1 MKKILALALALIMV
15 LGLAACGQSAA
26 PAATEATPAAEA
38 APAAEGETV
47 LTLWSIATESDSS
60 HQAFI
65 DAIAEFEASHPGVK
79 IEHVTTE
86 NEAYKTKIKA
96 AMSSGE
102 GLPDIFFTWGMGF
115 LGEFVNAGRV
125 YCIDN
130 EYAAYASELPE
141 AMTVNV
147 RYDGKMYGVPYT
159 MSLITLYANMDL
171 LAQVGYNEIPATY
184 EDMIACCEALK
195 AAGITPFGVAGKEK
209 WCLSEYVEPLV
220 IKSIG
225 GQKLRDIYNGEASWN
240 DPGMIK
246 AIEAFQGMVDNG
258 YFSESAVA
266 LTNDEV
272 KAAFINGD
280 YAFYQNG
287 SWNNKDIGEQA
298 QFNVKAGTF
307 PVLDEAIPLYSMIGG
322 PNNTLAVTE
331 SSKNKELA
339 VEAAFQLARFMSDAD
354 YKSGANLPCW
364 AADPNAE
371 VNDLIQAAADM
382 ASKAEDMVLFGDNF
396 LSADAANTYLD
407 YIEMAFGG
415 EVTPTEYVEGLD
427 AELG

>member
-1 MKKILALALALIMV
+1 MKKRLALLMALVMV
-15 LGLAACGQSAA
+15 FSLFCVGA
-26 PAATEATPAAEA
+26 PAAFADDVT
-38 APAAEGETV
+38 

-60 HQAFI
+60 HQAFV
-65 DAIAEFEASHPGVK
+65 DGIAAFEAEHPGVK

-125 YCIDN
+125 YCVDN
-130 EYAAYASELPE
+130 EYEAYKDELPE

-147 RYDGKMYGVPYT
+147 RYDNKMYGVPYT
-159 MSLITLYANMDL
+159 MSLVTLYANMDL
-171 LAQVGYNEIPATY
+171 LAQVGYEDIPATY
-184 EDMIACCEALK
+184 EDMMACCEALK
-195 AAGITPFGVAGKEK
+195 AAGIIPFGVSGKEL

-220 IKSIG
+220 IKSVG
-225 GQKLRDIYNGEASWN
+225 GQALRDMYNGEASWN
-240 DPGMIK
+240 NDGVVK
-246 AIEAFQGMVDNG
+246 AIEAFQGMVENE
-258 YFSESAVA
+258 YFDPSAAA
-266 LTNDEV
+266 LGNDEV
-272 KAAFINGD
+272 KNNFIAGK

-298 QFNVKAGTF
+298 QFTVKAGTF
-307 PVLDEAIPLYSMIGG
+307 PVLDESIPLYSMIGG

-331 SSKNKELA
+331 SCEHKDLA
-339 VEAAFQLARFMSDAD
+339 VAAAFELARFMSDAD

-364 AADPNAE
+364 AADPDAD
-371 VNDLIQAAADM
+371 VNDLIQVAADM
-382 ASKAEDMVLFGDNF
+382 ASQAADMVLFGDNF

-407 YIEMAFGG
+407 YIEMAWAGD
-415 EVTPTEYVEGLD
+415 VTPVEYVEGLD

>member
-1 MKKILALALALIMV
+1 MKKRLALLMALVMV
-15 LGLAACGQSAA
+15 FSLFCVGA
-26 PAATEATPAAEA
+26 PAAFADDVT
-38 APAAEGETV
+38 

-60 HQAFI
+60 HQAFV
-65 DAIAEFEASHPGVK
+65 DGIAAFEAEHPGVK

-125 YCIDN
+125 VCLDDY
-130 EYAAYASELPE
+130 YPAYADELPE

-147 RYDGKMYGVPYT
+147 RYDNKMYGVPYT
-159 MSLITLYANMDL
+159 MSLVTLYANMDL
-171 LAQVGYNEIPATY
+171 LAQVGYEDIPATY
-184 EDMIACCEALK
+184 EDMMACCEALK
-195 AAGITPFGVAGKEK
+195 AAGIIPFGVSGKEL

-220 IKSIG
+220 IKSVG
-225 GQKLRDIYNGEASWN
+225 GQALRDMYNGEASWN
-240 DPGMIK
+240 NDGVVK
-246 AIEAFQGMVDNG
+246 AIEAFQGMVENE
-258 YFSESAVA
+258 YFDPSAAA
-266 LTNDEV
+266 LGNDEV
-272 KAAFINGD
+272 KNNFIAGK

-307 PVLDEAIPLYSMIGG
+307 PVLDDSIPLYSMIGG

-331 SSKNKELA
+331 SSKNKDLA
-339 VEAAFQLARFMSDAD
+339 VEAAFFLAKFMSDAD

-364 AADPNAE
+364 AADPDAE
-371 VNDLIQAAADM
+371 VNSLIQAAADM

-407 YIEMAFGG
+407 YIGLAYAGD
-415 EVTPTEYVEGLD
+415 VTPTEYVEGLD
-427 AELG
+427 ADLG

>member
-1 MKKILALALALIMV
+1 MKKRLALLMALVMV
-15 LGLAACGQSAA
+15 FSLCCFGA
-26 PAATEATPAAEA
+26 PAAFADDVT
-38 APAAEGETV
+38 

-60 HQAFI
+60 HQAFV
-65 DAIAEFEASHPGVK
+65 DGIAAFEAEHPGVK

-125 YCIDN
+125 YCVDN
-130 EYAAYASELPE
+130 EYEAYKDELPE

-147 RYDGKMYGVPYT
+147 RYDNKMYGVPYT
-159 MSLITLYANMDL
+159 MSLVTLYANMDL
-171 LAQVGYNEIPATY
+171 LAQVGYEDIPATY

-195 AAGITPFGVAGKEK
+195 AAGIIPFGVSGKEL

-220 IKSIG
+220 IKSVG
-225 GQKLRDIYNGEASWN
+225 GQALRDMYNGEASWN
-240 DPGMIK
+240 NDGVVK
-246 AIEAFQGMVDNG
+246 AIEAFQGMVENE
-258 YFSESAVA
+258 YFDPSAAA
-266 LTNDEV
+266 LGNDEV
-272 KAAFINGD
+272 KNNFIAGK

-307 PVLDEAIPLYSMIGG
+307 PVLDDSIPLYSMIGG

-331 SSKNKELA
+331 SSKNKDLA
-339 VEAAFQLARFMSDAD
+339 VEAAFFLAKFMSDAD

-364 AADPNAE
+364 AADPDAE
-371 VNDLIQAAADM
+371 VNSLIQAAADI

-407 YIEMAFGG
+407 YIGLAYAGD
-415 EVTPTEYVEGLD
+415 VTPTEYVEGLD
-427 AELG
+427 ADLG

>member
-1 MKKILALALALIMV
+1 MKKRLALLMALVMV
-15 LGLAACGQSAA
+15 FSLFCVGA
-26 PAATEATPAAEA
+26 PAAFADDVT
-38 APAAEGETV
+38 

-60 HQAFI
+60 HQAFV
-65 DAIAEFEASHPGVK
+65 DGIAAFEAEHPGVK

-125 YCIDN
+125 YCVDN
-130 EYAAYASELPE
+130 EYEAYKDELPE
-141 AMTVNV
+141 AKTVNV
-147 RYDGKMYGVPYT
+147 RYDNKMYGVPYT
-159 MSLITLYANMDL
+159 MSLVTLYANMDL
-171 LAQVGYNEIPATY
+171 LAQVGYEDIPATY
-184 EDMIACCEALK
+184 EDMMACCEALK
-195 AAGITPFGVAGKEK
+195 AAGIIPFGVSGKEL

-220 IKSIG
+220 IKSVG
-225 GQKLRDIYNGEASWN
+225 GQALRDMYNGEASWN
-240 DPGMIK
+240 NDGVVK
-246 AIEAFQGMVDNG
+246 AIEAFQGMVENE
-258 YFSESAVA
+258 YFDPSAAA
-266 LTNDEV
+266 LGNDEV
-272 KAAFINGD
+272 KNNFIAGK

-307 PVLDEAIPLYSMIGG
+307 PVLNDSIPLYSMIGG

-331 SSKNKELA
+331 SSKNKDLA
-339 VEAAFQLARFMSDAD
+339 VEAAFFLAKFMSDAD

-364 AADPNAE
+364 AADPDAE
-371 VNDLIQAAADM
+371 VNSLIQAAADM

-407 YIEMAFGG
+407 YIGLAYAGD
-415 EVTPTEYVEGLD
+415 VTPTEYVEGLD
-427 AELG
+427 ADLG

>member
-1 MKKILALALALIMV
+1 MKKRLALLMALVMV
-15 LGLAACGQSAA
+15 FSLFCVGA
-26 PAATEATPAAEA
+26 PAAFADDVT
-38 APAAEGETV
+38 

-60 HQAFI
+60 HQAFV
-65 DAIAEFEASHPGVK
+65 DGIAAFEAEHPGVK

-125 YCIDN
+125 YCVDN
-130 EYAAYASELPE
+130 EYEAYKDELPE

-147 RYDGKMYGVPYT
+147 RYDNKMYGVPYT
-159 MSLITLYANMDL
+159 MSLVTLYANMDL
-171 LAQVGYNEIPATY
+171 LAQVGYEDIPATY
-184 EDMIACCEALK
+184 EDMMACCEALK
-195 AAGITPFGVAGKEK
+195 AAGIIPFGVSGKEL

-220 IKSIG
+220 IKSVG
-225 GQKLRDIYNGEASWN
+225 GQALRDMYNGEASWN
-240 DPGMIK
+240 NDGVVK
-246 AIEAFQGMVDNG
+246 AIEAFQGMVENE
-258 YFSESAVA
+258 YFDPSAAA
-266 LTNDEV
+266 LGNDEV
-272 KAAFINGD
+272 KNNFIAGKT
-280 YAFYQNG
+280 AFYQNG

-307 PVLDEAIPLYSMIGG
+307 PVLNDSIPLYSMIGG

-331 SSKNKELA
+331 SSKNKDLA
-339 VEAAFQLARFMSDAD
+339 VEAAFFLAKFMSDAD

-364 AADPNAE
+364 AADPDAE
-371 VNDLIQAAADM
+371 VNSLIQAAADM

-407 YIEMAFGG
+407 YIGLAYAGD
-415 EVTPTEYVEGLD
+415 VTPTEYVEGLD
-427 AELG
+427 ADLG

>member
-1 MKKILALALALIMV
+1 MKKRLALLMALVMV
-15 LGLAACGQSAA
+15 FSLFCVGA
-26 PAATEATPAAEA
+26 PAAFADDVT
-38 APAAEGETV
+38 

-60 HQAFI
+60 HQAFV
-65 DAIAEFEASHPGVK
+65 DGIAAFEAEHPGVK

-86 NEAYKTKIKA
+86 NEAYKTTIKA

-125 YCIDN
+125 YCVDN
-130 EYAAYASELPE
+130 EYEAYKDELPE

-147 RYDGKMYGVPYT
+147 RYDNKMYGVPYT
-159 MSLITLYANMDL
+159 MSLVTLYANMDL
-171 LAQVGYNEIPATY
+171 LAQVGYEDIPATY
-184 EDMIACCEALK
+184 EDMMACCEALK
-195 AAGITPFGVAGKEK
+195 AAGIIPFGVSGKEL

-220 IKSIG
+220 IKSVG
-225 GQKLRDIYNGEASWN
+225 GQALRDMYNGEASWN
-240 DPGMIK
+240 NDGVVK
-246 AIEAFQGMVDNG
+246 AIEAFQGMVENE
-258 YFSESAVA
+258 YFDPSAAA
-266 LTNDEV
+266 LGNDEV
-272 KAAFINGD
+272 KNNFIAGK

-307 PVLDEAIPLYSMIGG
+307 PVLNDSIPLYSMIGG

-331 SSKNKELA
+331 SSKNKDLA
-339 VEAAFQLARFMSDAD
+339 VEAAFFLAKFMSDAD

-364 AADPNAE
+364 AADPDAE
-371 VNDLIQAAADM
+371 VNSLIQAAADM

-407 YIEMAFGG
+407 YIGLAYAGD
-415 EVTPTEYVEGLD
+415 VTPTEYVEGLD
-427 AELG
+427 ADLG

>member
-1 MKKILALALALIMV
+1 MKKRLALLMALVMV
-15 LGLAACGQSAA
+15 FSLFCVGA
-26 PAATEATPAAEA
+26 PAAFADDVT
-38 APAAEGETV
+38 

-60 HQAFI
+60 HQAFV
-65 DAIAEFEASHPGVK
+65 DGIAAFEAEHPGVK

-125 YCIDN
+125 YCVDS
-130 EYAAYASELPE
+130 EYESYKDELPE

-147 RYDGKMYGVPYT
+147 RYDNKMYGVPYT
-159 MSLITLYANMDL
+159 MSLVTLYANMDL
-171 LAQVGYNEIPATY
+171 LAQVGYDDIPATY
-184 EDMIACCEALK
+184 EDMIACCDALK
-195 AAGITPFGVAGKEK
+195 AAGIIPFGVSGKEL

-220 IKSIG
+220 IKSVG
-225 GQKLRDIYNGEASWN
+225 GQALRDMYNGEASWN
-240 DPGMIK
+240 NDGVIK
-246 AIEAFQGMVDNG
+246 AIEAFEGMVENE
-258 YFSESAVA
+258 YFDPSAPA
-266 LTNDEV
+266 LGNDEV
-272 KAAFINGD
+272 KNNFIAGK

-307 PVLDEAIPLYSMIGG
+307 PVLDSSIPLYSMIGG

-331 SSKNKELA
+331 SSANKDLA
-339 VEAAFQLARFMSDAD
+339 VEAAFFLARFMSDAD

-396 LSADAANTYLD
+396 LNADAANTYLD
-407 YIEMAFGG
+407 YIGLAYAGD
-415 EVTPTEYVEGLD
+415 VTPAEYAEGLD
-427 AELG
+427 ADLG

>member
-1 MKKILALALALIMV
+1 MKKRLALLMALVMV
-15 LGLAACGQSAA
+15 FSLFCVGA
-26 PAATEATPAAEA
+26 PAAFADDVT
-38 APAAEGETV
+38 

-60 HQAFI
+60 HQAFV
-65 DAIAEFEASHPGVK
+65 DGIAAFEAEHPGVK

-125 YCIDN
+125 YCVDN
-130 EYAAYASELPE
+130 EYEAYKDELPE

-147 RYDGKMYGVPYT
+147 RYDNKMYGVPYT
-159 MSLITLYANMDL
+159 MSLVTLYANMDL
-171 LAQVGYNEIPATY
+171 LAQVGYEDIPATY
-184 EDMIACCEALK
+184 EDMMACCEALK
-195 AAGITPFGVAGKEK
+195 AAGIIPFGVSGKEL

-220 IKSIG
+220 IKSVG
-225 GQKLRDIYNGEASWN
+225 GQALRDMYNGEASWN
-240 DPGMIK
+240 NDGVVK
-246 AIEAFQGMVDNG
+246 AIEAFQGMVENE
-258 YFSESAVA
+258 YFDPSAAA
-266 LTNDEV
+266 LGNDEV
-272 KAAFINGD
+272 KNNFIAGK

-307 PVLDEAIPLYSMIGG
+307 PVLDDSIPLYSMIGG

-339 VEAAFQLARFMSDAD
+339 VEAAFFLAKFMSDAD

-364 AADPNAE
+364 AADPDAE
-371 VNDLIQAAADM
+371 VNSLIQAAADM

-407 YIEMAFGG
+407 YIGLAYAGD
-415 EVTPTEYVEGLD
+415 VTPTEYVEGLD
-427 AELG
+427 ADLG

>member
-1 MKKILALALALIMV
+1 MKKRLALLMALVMV
-15 LGLAACGQSAA
+15 FSLFCVGA
-26 PAATEATPAAEA
+26 PAAFADDVT
-38 APAAEGETV
+38 

-60 HQAFI
+60 HQAFV
-65 DAIAEFEASHPGVK
+65 DGIAAFEAEHPGVK

-96 AMSSGE
+96 AMSPGE

-125 YCIDN
+125 YCVDN
-130 EYAAYASELPE
+130 EYEAYKDELPE

-147 RYDGKMYGVPYT
+147 RYDNKMYGVPYT
-159 MSLITLYANMDL
+159 MSLVTLYANMDL
-171 LAQVGYNEIPATY
+171 LAQVGYEDIPATY
-184 EDMIACCEALK
+184 EDMMACCEALK
-195 AAGITPFGVAGKEK
+195 AAGIIPFGVSGKEL

-220 IKSIG
+220 IKSVG
-225 GQKLRDIYNGEASWN
+225 GQALRDMYNGEASWN
-240 DPGMIK
+240 NDGVVK
-246 AIEAFQGMVDNG
+246 AIEAFQGMVENE
-258 YFSESAVA
+258 YFDPSAAA
-266 LTNDEV
+266 LGNDEV
-272 KAAFINGD
+272 KNNFIAGK

-307 PVLDEAIPLYSMIGG
+307 PVLNDSIPLYSMIGG

-331 SSKNKELA
+331 SSKNKDLA
-339 VEAAFQLARFMSDAD
+339 VEAAFFLAKFMSDAD

-364 AADPNAE
+364 AADPDAE
-371 VNDLIQAAADM
+371 VNSLIQAAADM

-407 YIEMAFGG
+407 YIGLAYAGD
-415 EVTPTEYVEGLD
+415 VTPTEYVEGLD
-427 AELG
+427 ADLG

>member
-1 MKKILALALALIMV
+1 MKKRLALLMALVMV
-15 LGLAACGQSAA
+15 FSLFCVGA
-26 PAATEATPAAEA
+26 PAAFADDVT
-38 APAAEGETV
+38 

-60 HQAFI
+60 HQAFV
-65 DAIAEFEASHPGVK
+65 DGIAAFEAEHPGVK

-125 YCIDN
+125 YCVDN
-130 EYAAYASELPE
+130 EYEAYKDELPE

-147 RYDGKMYGVPYT
+147 RYDNKMYGVPYT
-159 MSLITLYANMDL
+159 MSLVTLYANMDL
-171 LAQVGYNEIPATY
+171 LAQVGYEDIPATY
-184 EDMIACCEALK
+184 EDMMACCEALK
-195 AAGITPFGVAGKEK
+195 AAGIIPFGVSGKEL

-220 IKSIG
+220 IKSVG
-225 GQKLRDIYNGEASWN
+225 GQALRDMYNGEASWN
-240 DPGMIK
+240 NDGVVK
-246 AIEAFQGMVDNG
+246 AIEAFQGMVENE
-258 YFSESAVA
+258 YFDPSAAA
-266 LTNDEV
+266 LGNDEV
-272 KAAFINGD
+272 KNNFIAGK

-307 PVLDEAIPLYSMIGG
+307 PVLNDSIPLYSMIGG

-331 SSKNKELA
+331 SSKNKDLA
-339 VEAAFQLARFMSDAD
+339 VEAAFFLAKFMSDAD

-364 AADPNAE
+364 AADPDAE
-371 VNDLIQAAADM
+371 VNSLIQAAADM

-407 YIEMAFGG
+407 YIGLAYAGD
-415 EVTPTEYVEGLD
+415 VTPTECVEGLD
-427 AELG
+427 ADLG

>member
-1 MKKILALALALIMV
+1 MKKRLALLMALVMV
-15 LGLAACGQSAA
+15 FSLFCVGA
-26 PAATEATPAAEA
+26 PAAFADDVT
-38 APAAEGETV
+38 

-60 HQAFI
+60 HQAFV
-65 DAIAEFEASHPGVK
+65 DGIAAFEAEHPGVK

-125 YCIDN
+125 YCVDN
-130 EYAAYASELPE
+130 EYEAYKDELPE

-147 RYDGKMYGVPYT
+147 RYDNKMYGVPYT
-159 MSLITLYANMDL
+159 MSLVTLYANMDL
-171 LAQVGYNEIPATY
+171 LAQVGYDDIPATY
-184 EDMIACCEALK
+184 EDMIACCDALK
-195 AAGITPFGVAGKEK
+195 AAGIIPFGVSGKEL

-220 IKSIG
+220 IKSVG
-225 GQKLRDIYNGEASWN
+225 GQALRDMYNGEASWN
-240 DPGMIK
+240 NDGVIK
-246 AIEAFQGMVDNG
+246 AIEAFEGMVENE
-258 YFSESAVA
+258 YFDPSAPA
-266 LTNDEV
+266 LGNDEV
-272 KAAFINGD
+272 KNNFIAGK

-307 PVLDEAIPLYSMIGG
+307 PVLDDSIPLYSMIGG

-331 SSKNKELA
+331 SSKNKDLA
-339 VEAAFQLARFMSDAD
+339 VEAAFFLAKFMSDAD

-364 AADPNAE
+364 AADPDAE
-371 VNDLIQAAADM
+371 VNSLIQAAADM

-407 YIEMAFGG
+407 YIGLAYAGD
-415 EVTPTEYVEGLD
+415 VTPTEYVEGLD
-427 AELG
+427 ADLG

>member
-1 MKKILALALALIMV
+1 MALVMV
-15 LGLAACGQSAA
+15 FSLFCVGA
-26 PAATEATPAAEA
+26 PAAFADDVT
-38 APAAEGETV
+38 

-60 HQAFI
+60 HQAFV
-65 DAIAEFEASHPGVK
+65 DGIAAFEAEHPGVK

-125 YCIDN
+125 YCVDN
-130 EYAAYASELPE
+130 EYEAYKDELPE

-147 RYDGKMYGVPYT
+147 RYDNKMYGVPYT
-159 MSLITLYANMDL
+159 MSLVTLYANMDL
-171 LAQVGYNEIPATY
+171 LAQVGYEDIPATY
-184 EDMIACCEALK
+184 EDMMACCEALK
-195 AAGITPFGVAGKEK
+195 AAGIIPFGVSGKEL

-220 IKSIG
+220 IKSVG
-225 GQKLRDIYNGEASWN
+225 GQALRDMYNGEASWN
-240 DPGMIK
+240 NDGVVK
-246 AIEAFQGMVDNG
+246 AIEAFQGMVENE
-258 YFSESAVA
+258 YFDPSAAA
-266 LTNDEV
+266 LGNDEV
-272 KAAFINGD
+272 KNNFIAGK

-307 PVLDEAIPLYSMIGG
+307 PVLNDSIPLYSMIGG

-331 SSKNKELA
+331 SSKNKDLA
-339 VEAAFQLARFMSDAD
+339 VEAAFFLAKFMSDAD

-364 AADPNAE
+364 AADPDAE
-371 VNDLIQAAADM
+371 VNSLIQAAADM

-407 YIEMAFGG
+407 YIGLAYAGD
-415 EVTPTEYVEGLD
+415 VTPTEYVEGLD
-427 AELG
+427 ADLG

>member
-1 MKKILALALALIMV
+1 MKKRLALLMALVMV
-15 LGLAACGQSAA
+15 FSLFCVGA
-26 PAATEATPAAEA
+26 PAAFADDVT
-38 APAAEGETV
+38 

-60 HQAFI
+60 HQAFV
-65 DAIAEFEASHPGVK
+65 DGIAAFEAEHPGVK

-125 YCIDN
+125 YCVDN
-130 EYAAYASELPE
+130 EYEAYKDELPE

-147 RYDGKMYGVPYT
+147 RYDNKMYGVPYT
-159 MSLITLYANMDL
+159 MSLVTLYANMDL
-171 LAQVGYNEIPATY
+171 LAQVGYDDIPATY
-184 EDMIACCEALK
+184 EDMIACCDALK
-195 AAGITPFGVAGKEK
+195 EAGIVPFGVSGKEL

-220 IKSIG
+220 IKSVG
-225 GQKLRDIYNGEASWN
+225 GQALRDMYNGEASWN
-240 DPGMIK
+240 NDGVVK
-246 AIEAFQGMVDNG
+246 AIEAFQGMVENE
-258 YFSESAVA
+258 YFDPSAAA
-266 LTNDEV
+266 LGNDEV
-272 KAAFINGD
+272 KNNFIAGK

-307 PVLDEAIPLYSMIGG
+307 PVLDDSIPLYSMIGG

-331 SSKNKELA
+331 SSKNKDLA
-339 VEAAFQLARFMSDAD
+339 VEAAFFLAKFMSDAD

-364 AADPNAE
+364 AADPDAE
-371 VNDLIQAAADM
+371 VNSLIQAAADM

-407 YIEMAFGG
+407 YIGLAYAGD
-415 EVTPTEYVEGLD
+415 VTPTEYVEGLD
-427 AELG
+427 ADLG

>member
-1 MKKILALALALIMV
+1 MKKIFALVLALCMV
-15 LGLAACGQSAA
+15 FSLCAISASA
-26 PAATEATPAAEA
+26 DDVT
-38 APAAEGETV
+38 

-60 HQAFI
+60 HQAFV
-65 DAIAEFEASHPGVK
+65 DAIAAFEAAHPGVK
-79 IEHVTTE
+79 IEHVTTA

-125 YCIDN
+125 YCVDN
-130 EYAAYASELPE
+130 EYEAYKDELPE

-147 RYDGKMYGVPYT
+147 RYDNKMYGVPYT
-159 MSLITLYANMDL
+159 MSLVTLYANMDL
-171 LAQVGYNEIPATY
+171 LAQVGYEDIPATY
-184 EDMIACCEALK
+184 EDMMACCEALK
-195 AAGITPFGVAGKEK
+195 AAGIIPFGVSGKEL

-220 IKSIG
+220 IKSVG
-225 GQKLRDIYNGEASWN
+225 GQALRDMYNGEASWN
-240 DPGMIK
+240 NDGVVK
-246 AIEAFQGMVDNG
+246 AIEAFQGMVENE
-258 YFSESAVA
+258 YFDPSAAA
-266 LTNDEV
+266 LGNDEV
-272 KAAFINGD
+272 KNNFIAGK

-307 PVLDEAIPLYSMIGG
+307 PVLDPENASLYMMIGG

-331 SSKNKELA
+331 SSQNKELA
-339 VEAAFQLARFMSDAD
+339 VEAAFELAKFMSDAD

-371 VNDLIQAAADM
+371 VNELIQAAADM

-407 YIEMAFGG
+407 YIEQAYAGD
-415 EVTPTEYVEGLD
+415 VTPTEYVEGLD
-427 AELG
+427 AELNK

>member
-1 MKKILALALALIMV
+1 MKKLLAILLAAVMV
-15 LGLAACGQSAA
+15 LSLSAA
-26 PAATEATPAAEA
+26 AFAEDV
-38 APAAEGETV
+38 T

-65 DAIAEFEASHPGVK
+65 DAIAAFEAAHPGVK
-79 IEHVTTE
+79 IEHVTTA

-125 YCIDN
+125 YCVDA
-130 EYAAYASELPE
+130 EYENYKDELPE

-147 RYDGKMYGVPYT
+147 TYDGKMYGVPYT

-171 LAQVGYNEIPATY
+171 LAQVGYDEIPATY
-184 EDMIACCEALK
+184 EDMMACCEALK
-195 AAGITPFGVAGKEK
+195 AAGIIPFGVSGKEL

-225 GQKLRDIYNGEASWN
+225 GAKLRDIYNGAASWN

-246 AIEAFQGMVDNG
+246 AIEAFQGMVENE
-258 YFSESAVA
+258 YFDPSASA
-266 LTNDEV
+266 LGNDEV
-272 KAAFINGD
+272 KNNFIQGK

-287 SWNNKDIGEQA
+287 SWNNADIGSKA
-298 QFNVKAGTF
+298 QFAVQAGTF
-307 PVLDEAIPLYSMIGG
+307 PVLNPDVTLYQMIGG

-331 SSKNKELA
+331 TSEHKEEA
-339 VEAAFQLARFMSDAD
+339 IEAAYYLAKFFSDAD

-371 VNDLIQAAADM
+371 VSDLVKSAADM
-382 ASKAEDMVLFGDNF
+382 AAKAESMVLFGDNF

-407 YIEMAFGG
+407 YIGLAFAGD
-415 EVTPTEYVEGLD
+415 VTPEGYAEGLD
-427 AELG
+427 ADLN

>member
-1 MKKILALALALIMV
+1 MKKRLALLMALVMV
-15 LGLAACGQSAA
+15 FSLCCFGA
-26 PAATEATPAAEA
+26 PAAFADDVT
-38 APAAEGETV
+38 

-60 HQAFI
+60 HQAFV
-65 DAIAEFEASHPGVK
+65 DGIAAFEAEHPGVK

-125 YCIDN
+125 YCVDN
-130 EYAAYASELPE
+130 EYEAYKDELPE

-147 RYDGKMYGVPYT
+147 RYDNKMYGVPYT
-159 MSLITLYANMDL
+159 MSLVTLYANMDL
-171 LAQVGYNEIPATY
+171 LAQVGYEDIPATY

-195 AAGITPFGVAGKEK
+195 AAGIIPFGVSGKEL

-220 IKSIG
+220 IKSVG
-225 GQKLRDIYNGEASWN
+225 GQALRDMYNGEASWN
-240 DPGMIK
+240 NDGVVK
-246 AIEAFQGMVDNG
+246 AIEAFQGMVENE
-258 YFSESAVA
+258 YFDPSAAA
-266 LTNDEV
+266 LGNDEV
-272 KAAFINGD
+272 KNNFIAGK

-307 PVLDEAIPLYSMIGG
+307 PVLNDSIPLYSMIGG

-331 SSKNKELA
+331 SSKNKDLA
-339 VEAAFQLARFMSDAD
+339 VEAAFFLAKFMSDAD

-364 AADPNAE
+364 AADPDAE
-371 VNDLIQAAADM
+371 VNSLIQAAADM

-407 YIEMAFGG
+407 YIGLAYAGD
-415 EVTPTEYVEGLD
+415 VTPTEYVEGLD
-427 AELG
+427 ADLG

>member
-1 MKKILALALALIMV
+1 MKKRLALLMALVMV
-15 LGLAACGQSAA
+15 FSLFCVSA
-26 PAATEATPAAEA
+26 PAAFADDVT
-38 APAAEGETV
+38 

-60 HQAFI
+60 HQAFV
-65 DAIAEFEASHPGVK
+65 DGIAAFEAEHPGVK

-125 YCIDN
+125 YCVDN
-130 EYAAYASELPE
+130 EYEAYKDELPE

-147 RYDGKMYGVPYT
+147 RYDNKMYGVPYT
-159 MSLITLYANMDL
+159 MSLVTLYANMDL
-171 LAQVGYNEIPATY
+171 LAQVGYEDIPATY
-184 EDMIACCEALK
+184 EDMMACCEALK
-195 AAGITPFGVAGKEK
+195 AAGIIPFGVSGKEL

-220 IKSIG
+220 IKSVG
-225 GQKLRDIYNGEASWN
+225 GQALRDMYNGEASWN
-240 DPGMIK
+240 NDGVVK
-246 AIEAFQGMVDNG
+246 AIEAFQGMVENE
-258 YFSESAVA
+258 YFDPSAAA
-266 LTNDEV
+266 LGNDEV
-272 KAAFINGD
+272 KNNFIAGK

-307 PVLDEAIPLYSMIGG
+307 PVLDDSIPLYSMIGG

-331 SSKNKELA
+331 SSKNKDLA
-339 VEAAFQLARFMSDAD
+339 VEAAFFLAKFMSDAD

-364 AADPNAE
+364 AADPDAE
-371 VNDLIQAAADM
+371 VNSLIQAAADM

-407 YIEMAFGG
+407 YIGLAYAGD
-415 EVTPTEYVEGLD
+415 VTPTEYVEGLD
-427 AELG
+427 ADLG

>member
-1 MKKILALALALIMV
+1 MKKRLALLMALVMV
-15 LGLAACGQSAA
+15 FSLFCVGA
-26 PAATEATPAAEA
+26 PAAFADDVT
-38 APAAEGETV
+38 

-60 HQAFI
+60 HQAFV
-65 DAIAEFEASHPGVK
+65 DGIAAFEAEHPGVK

-125 YCIDN
+125 YCVDN
-130 EYAAYASELPE
+130 EYEAYKDELPE

-147 RYDGKMYGVPYT
+147 RYDNKMYGVPYT
-159 MSLITLYANMDL
+159 MSLVTLYANMDL
-171 LAQVGYNEIPATY
+171 LAQVGYEDIPATY
-184 EDMIACCEALK
+184 EDMMACCEALK
-195 AAGITPFGVAGKEK
+195 AAGIIPFGVSGKEL

-220 IKSIG
+220 IKSVG
-225 GQKLRDIYNGEASWN
+225 GQALRDMYNGEASWN
-240 DPGMIK
+240 NDGVVK
-246 AIEAFQGMVDNG
+246 AIEAFQGMVENE
-258 YFSESAVA
+258 YFDPSAPA
-266 LTNDEV
+266 LGNDEV
-272 KAAFINGD
+272 KNNFIAGK

-307 PVLDEAIPLYSMIGG
+307 PVLDDSIPLYSMIGG

-331 SSKNKELA
+331 SSKNKDLA
-339 VEAAFQLARFMSDAD
+339 VEAAFFLAKFMSDAD

-364 AADPNAE
+364 AADPDAE
-371 VNDLIQAAADM
+371 VNSLIQAAADM

-407 YIEMAFGG
+407 YIGLAYAGD
-415 EVTPTEYVEGLD
+415 VTPTEYVEGLD
-427 AELG
+427 ADLG

>member
-1 MKKILALALALIMV
+1 MKKILALALALCMIFA
-15 LGLAACGQSAA
+15 LCACGQKDNR
-26 PAATEATPAAEA
+26 
-38 APAAEGETV
+38 TV
-47 LTLWSIATESDSS
+47 ITLWSIATESDSS

-65 DAIAEFEASHPGVK
+65 DAIAAFEKEHPDVR

-102 GLPDIFFTWGMGF
+102 GLPDVFFTWGMGF

-125 YCIDN
+125 YCIDK
-130 EYAAYASELPE
+130 EYEAYKSELPE

-147 RYDGKMYGVPYT
+147 RYGDSNSMYGVPYT
-159 MSLITLYANMDL
+159 MSLITLYANMDI
-171 LAQVGYNEIPATY
+171 LAKVGYDHIPATFD
-184 EDMIACCEALK
+184 EMMDCCDKLV
-195 AAGITPFGVAGKEK
+195 AAGEIPFGVAGKEK

-220 IKSIG
+220 IKSVG
-225 GQKLRDIYNGEASWN
+225 GQKLRDMYNGVESWN
-240 DPGMIK
+240 NEGVIK
-246 AIEAFQGMVDNG
+246 AIDAFQTMINKG
-258 YFSESAVA
+258 YFDPSANA

-272 KAAFINGD
+272 KNNFIAGK

-298 QFNVKAGTF
+298 KFNVKAGTF
-307 PVLDEAIPLYSMIGG
+307 PVLDDSIPLYSMIGG

-339 VEAAFQLARFMSDAD
+339 VEAAFFLAKFMSDAD

-371 VNDLIQAAADM
+371 VNELIQVAADM
-382 ASKAEDMVLFGDNF
+382 AGKAEDMVLFGDNF

-407 YIEMAFGG
+407 YIEKAWAG
-415 EVTPTEYVEGLD
+415 EVDATAYVKGLD

>member
-1 MKKILALALALIMV
+1 MKKRLALLMALVMV
-15 LGLAACGQSAA
+15 FSLFCVGA
-26 PAATEATPAAEA
+26 PAAFADDVT
-38 APAAEGETV
+38 

-60 HQAFI
+60 HQAFV
-65 DAIAEFEASHPGVK
+65 DGIAAFEAEHPGVK

-125 YCIDN
+125 YCVDN
-130 EYAAYASELPE
+130 EYEAYKDELPE

-147 RYDGKMYGVPYT
+147 RYDNKMYGVPYT
-159 MSLITLYANMDL
+159 MSLVTLYANMDL
-171 LAQVGYNEIPATY
+171 LAQVGYEDIPATY
-184 EDMIACCEALK
+184 EDMMACCEALK
-195 AAGITPFGVAGKEK
+195 AAGIIPFGVSGKEL

-220 IKSIG
+220 IKSVG
-225 GQKLRDIYNGEASWN
+225 GQALRDMYNGEASWN
-240 DPGMIK
+240 NDGVVK
-246 AIEAFQGMVDNG
+246 AIEAFQGMVENE
-258 YFSESAVA
+258 YFDPSAAA
-266 LTNDEV
+266 LGNDEV
-272 KAAFINGD
+272 KNNFIAGK

-307 PVLDEAIPLYSMIGG
+307 PVLDDSIPLYSMIGG

-331 SSKNKELA
+331 SSKNKDLA
-339 VEAAFQLARFMSDAD
+339 VEAAFFLAKFMSDAD

-371 VNDLIQAAADM
+371 VNSLIQAAADM

-407 YIEMAFGG
+407 YIGLAYAGD
-415 EVTPTEYVEGLD
+415 VTPTEYVEGLD
-427 AELG
+427 ADLG